1 MTATGLAMTKFDQR
15 YGSDSFFYGT
25 EPNTFLAAFVDRL
38 PAGGEVLSLGEGEGR
53 NAVYLAERGFRVH
66 ALDES
71 AVGLAK
77 AHRLAATR
85 GVSITTECV
94 DLANYVFEPARWDA
108 IISIWC
114 HVPSPLR
121 ARVHAGVVRSLR
133 PGGVYLLEAYT
144 PAQIGRGTGGPS
156 DPDLMPTADLLAA
169 EVRGL
174 QPLHVLET
182 EREVSE
188 GTGHRGHSAVVQWV
202 GMRAEGVL

>member
-1 MTATGLAMTKFDQR
+1 MTKFDQR
-15 YGSDSFFYGT
+15 YGSEIFFYGT

-38 PAGGEVLSLGEGEGR
+38 PAGGTVLSLGEGEGR

-77 AHRLAATR
+77 AHRLATTR
-85 GVSITTECV
+85 GVSMTTECV
-94 DLANYVFEPARWDA
+94 DLAHYAFAPARWDA

-114 HVPSPLR
+114 HLPSQLR
-121 ARVHAGVVRSLR
+121 TRVHADVVRSLR

-156 DPDLMPTADLLAA
+156 DPDFMPTAGMLAA
-169 EVRGL
+169 ELTGL
-174 QPLHVLET
+174 NPLHVLET

-188 GTGHRGHSAVVQWV
+188 GSGHRGHSAVVQWI
-202 GMRAEGVL
+202 GLRAEGAL